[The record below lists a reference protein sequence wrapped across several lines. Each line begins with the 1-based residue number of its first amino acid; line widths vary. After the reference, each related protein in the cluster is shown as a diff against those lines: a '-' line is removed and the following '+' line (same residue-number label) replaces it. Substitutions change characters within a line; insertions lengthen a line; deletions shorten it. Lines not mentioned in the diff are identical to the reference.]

1 MSIDQLSAVLVKPF
15 FPNLVAVKHVLHIF
29 SQFYHLKNAMHIHTQ
44 RGYYTCKI
52 WLSLIPSLLFPGE
65 GRAFPIR
72 ISFWE
77 ADKVVRNSRASNMRY
92 LVLRFGRV
100 KPIIVCIT

>member
-15 FPNLVAVKHVLHIF
+15 FPNLVTVKHVLHIF
-29 SQFYHLKNAMHIHTQ
+29 SQFSFKKRNTHTHTQ

-52 WLSLIPSLLFPGE
+52 WLSLIPSLLFPRE

-92 LVLRFGRV
+92 PV
-100 KPIIVCIT
+100 